1 MKDWGGNTNS
11 VFKTLGA
18 SSHCKH
24 ERPKD
29 DYFATEPK
37 AVRFLLELENFEGD
51 IWECCAGEGHLSEE
65 IKKFG
70 YKVFSSDK
78 IDRGYG
84 KVVDFLKLPN
94 DVETH
99 MNIITNPPYKFANE
113 IITKALEIMQ
123 ENKKLALFLP
133 IRYLEGKTRKQ
144 IFLKNPP
151 KTVYVSSSRLKCA
164 LNGDFA
170 NMKESAVSYSWIVW
184 EKQNVYE
191 KDHVTQLKW
200 FN

>member
-1 MKDWGGNTNS
+1 LKDWIGNTNS

-37 AVRFLLELENFEGD
+37 AVRFLLELEKFEGD

-170 NMKESAVSYSWIVW
+170 NMKGSAVSYSWIVW
-184 EKQNVYE
+184 KKQNVYE
-191 KDHVTQLKW
+191 KDYVTQLKW